1 MILHHF
7 TMDGLNRKSASE
19 PGENPLTVLAK
30 KYLWFESTEMV
41 HLEEEFMDAVSKFN
55 ASIETQNLE
64 LLKESM
70 KIIGEDIWCV
80 DNPCVSDV
88 FSASFVFRVME
99 IAMDSGDDQ
108 VLSYGMIVLCRM
120 MIVST
125 DIQKLFYERYGFQ
138 PMVKLTS
145 HEDRNVSLQAL
156 RIVRVLLEYVFD
168 NKMEFKLDFLL
179 THLQSCVFGSAS
191 HEDEIAHIL
200 LMLATHV
207 PIDELFDRET
217 YTSPE
222 YPSTFIDLLCQVSV
236 ERIDYVDVH
245 ILDVI
250 LKTTTALLTK
260 EPELYPVVRHHYL
273 PELFERIRE
282 CQSRQNQRLK
292 ESIMEMVEM
301 VIESSKPQYVVDM
314 IRYLSCESIE
324 FYFNGALD
332 WNYEPASGCI
342 RVLSYLVMVGQQNC
356 ISLLK
361 QRDAVQRFSEIF
373 LHNGPFFAWR
383 VFFEFCY
390 AVAQT
395 HDPELLE
402 QIIMSDFDE
411 RLMDAL
417 ETDTPDVVGYALMAL
432 WELLNTQSVD
442 IIESYRGMEGLQEK
456 LEVVEA
462 EAGGVT
468 FCLMNPGDHKDVVV
482 SELAAQILAKLRE
495 TPEDVGT
502 P

>member
-1 MILHHF
+1 
-7 TMDGLNRKSASE
+7 MDGVRFQGKSAATR
-19 PGENPLTVLAK
+19 GENPLTVLAK
-30 KYLWFESTEMV
+30 KYLWFESREMV
-41 HLEEEFMDAVSKFN
+41 HSEEEFMEAVSKFH

-70 KIIGEDIWCV
+70 RIISEDIWCV

-88 FSASFVFRVME
+88 FSTSFVFRVME
-99 IAMDSGDDQ
+99 IAMDSGDEQ
-108 VLSYGMIVLCRM
+108 VLSYGMILLCRM
-120 MIVST
+120 MIVSL
-125 DIQKLFYERYGFQ
+125 DLQKLFYERYGFQ
-138 PMVKLTS
+138 AMVKLTS

-168 NKMEFKLDFLL
+168 NNMEFKLDFLL
-179 THLQSCVFGSAS
+179 NHLQSCVFGSAL

-200 LMLATHV
+200 LILARHV

-217 YTSPE
+217 YASPE
-222 YPSTFIDLLCQVSV
+222 HPSIFMYLLCQVSV

-260 EPELYPVVRHHYL
+260 EPELYPVIRHHIL

-282 CQSRQNQRLK
+282 CQSHQNQMLK
-292 ESIMEMVEM
+292 ESIMEMVEK
-301 VIESSKPQYVVDM
+301 VIETSKPQYVVDM
-314 IRYLSCESIE
+314 IRYLSLESIE
-324 FYFNGALD
+324 FYFDGAVD

-342 RVLSYLVMVGQQNC
+342 RVLSYLVMVGNQNC

-361 QRDAVQRFSEIF
+361 KRDAVQRFSEIF
-373 LHNGPFFAWR
+373 LRNGPFFAWH

-402 QIIMSDFDE
+402 QIVMSDFDE

-417 ETDTPDVVGYALMAL
+417 EMDTPDVVGYCLMAL
-432 WELLNTQSVD
+432 WELLNTQSEE
-442 IIESYRGMEGLQEK
+442 ITESYRGIEGLQEK

-462 EAGGVT
+462 EAGGAT
-468 FCLMNPGDHKDVVV
+468 FRLMNPSDHKDVVI

-495 TPEDVGT
+495 TSHDVET
-502 P
+502 A